1 MFMEKGGWKLVTI
14 VMLSLLL
21 NSEDMGLLSTLTSP

>member
-1 MFMEKGGWKLVTI
+1 MEKGGWKLVTI